1 MRENIEAL
9 EYHASHPA
17 GKIEIRATKPFVT
30 QRDLSLAYTPGVAEP
45 CREIH
50 ANPEAVFDYTA
61 KGNLVAVVTN
71 GTAVLGLGD
80 IGPEAGKPVME
91 GKGVLFKRFAG
102 IDVFDIELNA
112 PDVDSFCQAVRAMA
126 PTFGGI
132 NIEDVK
138 APDCFLIEERL
149 REELDIPVFHDDQH
163 GTAIITA
170 AGLENAL
177 VLAGKSMQEVKVVF
191 SGAGAAALA
200 TASLIQ
206 ALGVQKQNIWLCDS
220 RGVVRKGDPRIER
233 DPYKST
239 YAQDTKAETLADA
252 MVGADV
258 FIGVSVAGILEPEML
273 LAMADKPVVFALA
286 NPDPE
291 IPYPVACATR
301 PDAIVATGRSDFPNQ
316 VNNVLGFPF
325 IFRGALDVRARTVNE
340 PMMIAAVRA
349 LADLAREDVED
360 SVSQIY
366 QEELRFGPDY
376 IIPKPFDS
384 RALLRV
390 APAVALAASMSGVAR
405 RPISDVEEYRAS
417 LGRFLG
423 KEHELMR
430 FAVARARSRPRRIV
444 LANGEQEKVLRAV
457 SQLVDES
464 IIEPVLIGKQTVIER
479 RAGEIGLDLER
490 CRVIDMFKTDLVAD
504 FAQRLFERRARKG
517 MTLEIADRRMHNRDW
532 FAAMMVQENEADGMV
547 GGLTGSFPET
557 LRAALTVVGTAP
569 EAQRVAGA
577 HLMVLD
583 NKIYFFAD
591 TTVNLDPS
599 AEDLAEIA
607 CLTADLAKSFDEDP
621 RIAMLSF
628 SNFGSV
634 NSPHAEK
641 VRKATELVRTWRP
654 DLEVEGEMHADAAIL
669 HEQTAEHHPF
679 SRLTGR
685 ANVLVFPSL
694 EAGNIAQK
702 IAACAG
708 GQASVG
714 PILVGMNRPVSILSP
729 YSSARDI
736 VISTAITA
744 MMASARTSEFL
755 GDQSGDDLLRIARL
769 VEETKSRKELAQHDD
784 RG

>member
-9 EYHASHPA
+9 EYHSSQPA

-50 ANPEAVFDYTA
+50 KNPEAVFDYTA

-80 IGPEAGKPVME
+80 IGPAAGKPVME
-91 GKGVLFKRFAG
+91 GKAVLFKRFAG
-102 IDVFDIELNA
+102 IDVFDIELDA
-112 PDVDSFCQAVRAMA
+112 PDVDTFCNVVRAMA

-138 APDCFLIEERL
+138 APDCFVIEKRL

-177 VLAGKSMQEVKVVF
+177 LLAEKSMADVKVVF

-206 ALGVQKQNIWLCDS
+206 VLGVQHKNIYLCDS
-220 RGVVRKGDPRIER
+220 RGVVRKGDPRIDG
-233 DPYKST
+233 DPYKSI
-239 YAQDTKAETLADA
+239 YAQDTDAESLADVL
-252 MVGADV
+252 VGADV
-258 FIGVSVAGILEPEML
+258 FIGVSVAGILQPEML
-273 LAMADKPVVFALA
+273 QHMAEKPVIFALA

-291 IPYPVACATR
+291 IPYADARAAR

-360 SVSQIY
+360 SVAQIY
-366 QEELRFGPDY
+366 QEELRFGPEY

-384 RALLRV
+384 RVLLRV

-405 RPISDVEEYRAS
+405 RPIADVEEYRAS

-430 FAVARARSRPRRIV
+430 FAVARARSRPQRIV
-444 LANGEQEKVLRAV
+444 LANGENEKVLRAV
-457 SQLVDES
+457 SQLVDER
-464 IIEPVLIGKQTVIER
+464 IIQPVLIGKQSTIEK
-479 RAGEIGLDLER
+479 RAGEIGLDLSH
-490 CRVIDMFKTDLVAD
+490 CRVIDMFKTDLVED
-504 FAQRLFERRARKG
+504 FAQRLFERRSRKG
-517 MTLEIADRRMHNRDW
+517 MTLEMAERRMHNRDW

-547 GGLTGSFPET
+547 GGLTSRFPEA
-557 LRAALTVVGTAP
+557 LRPVLTVVGTAP
-569 EAQRVAGA
+569 DAQRVAGA

-591 TTVNLDPS
+591 TTINLDPT

-634 NSPHAEK
+634 NGEHAER

-654 DLEVEGEMHADAAIL
+654 DLEVEGEMHADAAMM
-669 HEQTAEHHPF
+669 HEQTREYHPF
-679 SRLTGR
+679 SRLTKR

-702 IAACAG
+702 IVACAG

-714 PILVGMNRPVSILSP
+714 PILVGLNRPVSILSP
-729 YSSARDI
+729 YSGVRDI
-736 VISTAITA
+736 VMSTAITA
-744 MMASARTSEFL
+744 MMASASDSESPE
-755 GDQSGDDLLRIARL
+755 DRRDVDLLRIARL
-769 VEETKSRKELAQHDD
+769 VEKTKAEQELSADSA